1 MNNKIDETI
10 DALCDAIIKN
20 SERIEAASEIKQL
33 AEAVQVLVTS
43 KSVENVGTNYLEAL
57 KGGF

>member
-10 DALCDAIIKN
+10 DALCDAIITN
-20 SERIEAASEIKQL
+20 SKDIEKASNVKQL
-33 AEAVQVLVTS
+33 AEAVQALMTS

>member
-33 AEAVQVLVTS
+33 AEAVQVLVIS
-43 KSVENVGTNYLEAL
+43 KNVENVGTNYLEAL

>member
-43 KSVENVGTNYLEAL
+43 K
-57 KGGF
+57 KC